1 VAKKKSKSSIQTAP
15 KNISNKK
22 DSMLSKVEIK
32 KPQDQEKISRIV
44 GTIFIVLGVL
54 LISFGIYSFVKYNR
68 NPEMNT
74 QLESPVMVGINE
86 LTKEDSV
93 VIRGSAN
100 GYDQVFIYVD
110 GEEIERVKV
119 AKDGSYEYTLNLVDE
134 GKYAVTVAGVKGFPR
149 RYISPTSEVLTVT
162 IDKTAPTISK
172 IKYPAEVGTETFS
185 LTGVVEPN
193 AVVTVKRGTGL
204 YRATCDKNGNF
215 KISGIVLEVG
225 PNIFNIELK
234 DEAGNE
240 LKVEEKVRVIYSKDS
255 SVNGEAVDDTSI
267 PVAAGELDSA
277 MSVILG
283 NKLMILFGILALVG
297 MFSSTGVLLYK
308 NRKA

>member
-15 KNISNKK
+15 KNIPNKK
-22 DSMLSKVEIK
+22 DSMLSKVEVK

-54 LISFGIYSFVKYNR
+54 LISFGIYSFIKYNR
-68 NPEMNT
+68 NPEINT
-74 QLESPVMVGINE
+74 SYESPVMVGVNE

-93 VIRGSAN
+93 VIRGSAS

-110 GEEIERVKV
+110 GEEIGRVKV

-172 IKYPAEVGTETFS
+172 IKYPAEVGTKTFS

-204 YRATCDKNGNF
+204 YRATCDKDGNF
-215 KISGIVLEVG
+215 KISGIILEAG
-225 PNIFNIELK
+225 PTVFNIELK

-240 LKVEEKVRVIYSKDS
+240 VKVEEKVKVIYSEDS

-297 MFSSTGVLLYK
+297 MFSSTGVLLYR

>member
-1 VAKKKSKSSIQTAP
+1 MAKKKSKSSIQTAP
-15 KNISNKK
+15 KNISKK
-22 DSMLSKVEIK
+22 KESMLSKVEIK
-32 KPQDQEKISRIV
+32 KPQDQERISRIV

-74 QLESPVMVGINE
+74 TYESPVMVGVNE

-93 VIRGSAN
+93 VIRGSAS

-149 RYISPTSEVLTVT
+149 RYISPVSETLYVT

-172 IKYPAEVGTETFS
+172 IKYPSEVGTETFS

-204 YRATCDKNGNF
+204 YRATCDENGNF
-215 KISGIVLEVG
+215 KISGIVLEKG
-225 PNIFNIELK
+225 PNVFNIELK

-240 LKVEEKVRVIYSKDS
+240 TKVEEKVRVIYSENS
-255 SVNGEAVDDTSI
+255 SVNGEAVNDTSI
-267 PVAAGELDSA
+267 PQAAGELDKA
-277 MSVILG
+277 MSVLFG
-283 NKLMILFGILALVG
+283 NKLMILFGILALIG

>member
-1 VAKKKSKSSIQTAP
+1 
-15 KNISNKK
+15 
-22 DSMLSKVEIK
+22 
-32 KPQDQEKISRIV
+32 
-44 GTIFIVLGVL
+44 
-54 LISFGIYSFVKYNR
+54 
-68 NPEMNT
+68 
-74 QLESPVMVGINE
+74 MVGINE

>member
-1 VAKKKSKSSIQTAP
+1 MAKKKSKSSIQTAP

-68 NPEMNT
+68 NPEMNA
-74 QLESPVMVGINE
+74 QLESPVMVGVNE

-204 YRATCDKNGNF
+204 YRATCDEDGKF

-240 LKVEEKVRVIYSKDS
+240 LKVEEKVRVIYSKES

-277 MSVILG
+277 MAVILG
-283 NKLMILFGILALVG
+283 NKLMILFGLLALVG

-308 NRKA
+308 NRKV

>member
-1 VAKKKSKSSIQTAP
+1 MAKKKSKSSIQTAP

-240 LKVEEKVRVIYSKDS
+240 LKVEEKVRVIYSKES

>member
-15 KNISNKK
+15 KNIPNKK
-22 DSMLSKVEIK
+22 DSMLSKVEVK

-54 LISFGIYSFVKYNR
+54 LISFGIYSFIKYNR
-68 NPEMNT
+68 NPEINT
-74 QLESPVMVGINE
+74 SYESPVMVGVNE

-93 VIRGSAN
+93 VIRGSAS

-110 GEEIERVKV
+110 GEEIGRVKV

-172 IKYPAEVGTETFS
+172 IKYPAEVGTKTFS

-204 YRATCDKNGNF
+204 YRATCDKDGNF
-215 KISGIVLEVG
+215 KISGIILEAG
-225 PNIFNIELK
+225 PNVFNIELK

-240 LKVEEKVRVIYSKDS
+240 VKVEEKVKVIYSEDS

-297 MFSSTGVLLYK
+297 MFSSTGVLLYR

>member
-1 VAKKKSKSSIQTAP
+1 MAKKKSKSSIQTAP
-15 KNISNKK
+15 KNIPNKK
-22 DSMLSKVEIK
+22 DSMLSKVEVK

-54 LISFGIYSFVKYNR
+54 LISFGIYSFIKYNR
-68 NPEMNT
+68 NPEINT
-74 QLESPVMVGINE
+74 SYESPVMVGVNE

-93 VIRGSAN
+93 VIRGSAS

-110 GEEIERVKV
+110 GEEIGRVKV

-172 IKYPAEVGTETFS
+172 IKYPAEVGTKTFS

-204 YRATCDKNGNF
+204 YRATCDKDGNF
-215 KISGIVLEVG
+215 KISGIILEAG
-225 PNIFNIELK
+225 PNVFNIELK

-240 LKVEEKVRVIYSKDS
+240 VKVEEKVKVIYSEDS

-297 MFSSTGVLLYK
+297 MFSSTGVLLYR

>member
-1 VAKKKSKSSIQTAP
+1 MAKKKSKSSIQTAP

-68 NPEMNT
+68 NPEMNA
-74 QLESPVMVGINE
+74 QLESPVMVGVNE

>member
-68 NPEMNT
+68 NPEMNA
-74 QLESPVMVGINE
+74 QLESPVMVGVNE

-119 AKDGSYEYTLNLVDE
+119 AKDGSFEYTLNLVDE

-204 YRATCDKNGNF
+204 YRATCDEDGKF

-240 LKVEEKVRVIYSKDS
+240 LKVEEKVRVIYSKES

-277 MSVILG
+277 MAVILG
-283 NKLMILFGILALVG
+283 NKLMILFGLLALVG

-308 NRKA
+308 NRKV

>member
-1 VAKKKSKSSIQTAP
+1 MAKKKSKSSIQTAP
-15 KNISNKK
+15 KNISKK
-22 DSMLSKVEIK
+22 QESMLSKVEIK
-32 KPQDQEKISRIV
+32 KPQDQERISRIV

-54 LISFGIYSFVKYNR
+54 LISFGIYSFIKYNR
-68 NPEMNT
+68 NPEVNT
-74 QLESPVMVGINE
+74 QYESPVMVGVNE

-93 VIRGSAN
+93 VIRGSAS

-110 GEEIERVKV
+110 GEEVERVKV
-119 AKDGSYEYTLNLVDE
+119 AKDGSYEYTLNLVDQ

-149 RYISPTSEVLTVT
+149 RYISPVSEILYVT

-193 AVVTVKRGTGL
+193 AVVTVKRGTSL
-204 YRATCDKNGNF
+204 YRATCDENGNF
-215 KISGIVLEVG
+215 KISGIVLEKG

-240 LKVEEKVRVIYSKDS
+240 TKVEEKVKVIYSEDS

-267 PVAAGELDSA
+267 PVAAGELEEA
-277 MSVILG
+277 MSVMFG
-283 NKLMILFGILALVG
+283 NKLMILFGMLALIG

-308 NRKA
+308 NRKV

>member
-1 VAKKKSKSSIQTAP
+1 MAKKKSKSSIQTAP
-15 KNISNKK
+15 KNIPNKK
-22 DSMLSKVEIK
+22 DSMLSKVEVK

-54 LISFGIYSFVKYNR
+54 LISFGIYSFIKYNR
-68 NPEMNT
+68 NPEINT
-74 QLESPVMVGINE
+74 SYESPVMVGVNE

-93 VIRGSAN
+93 VIRGSAS

-110 GEEIERVKV
+110 GEEIGRVKV

-134 GKYAVTVAGVKGFPR
+134 GKYAVTVAGFPR

-172 IKYPAEVGTETFS
+172 IKYPAEVGTKTFS

-204 YRATCDKNGNF
+204 YRATCDKDGNF
-215 KISGIVLEVG
+215 KISGIILEAG
-225 PNIFNIELK
+225 PNVFNIELK

-240 LKVEEKVRVIYSKDS
+240 VKVEEKVKVIYSEDS

-297 MFSSTGVLLYK
+297 MFSSTGVLLYR

>member
-1 VAKKKSKSSIQTAP
+1 MAKKKSKSSIQTAP
-15 KNISNKK
+15 KNISKK
-22 DSMLSKVEIK
+22 QESMLSKVEIK
-32 KPQDQEKISRIV
+32 KPQDQERVSRIV

-54 LISFGIYSFVKYNR
+54 LISFGIYSFIKYNR
-68 NPEMNT
+68 NPEVNT
-74 QLESPVMVGINE
+74 QYESPVMVGVNE

-93 VIRGSAN
+93 VIRGSAS

-110 GEEIERVKV
+110 GEEVERVKV
-119 AKDGSYEYTLNLVDE
+119 AKDGSYEYTLNLVDQ

-149 RYISPTSEVLTVT
+149 RYISPVSEILYVT

-193 AVVTVKRGTGL
+193 AVVTVKRGTSL
-204 YRATCDKNGNF
+204 YRATCDENGNF
-215 KISGIVLEVG
+215 KISGIVLEKG
-225 PNIFNIELK
+225 PNVFNIELK

-240 LKVEEKVRVIYSKDS
+240 TQVEEKIRIIYSEDS

-267 PVAAGELDSA
+267 PVAAGKLDKA
-277 MSVILG
+277 MSVLFG
-283 NKLMILFGILALVG
+283 NKLMIIFGILALIG

-308 NRKA
+308 NRRA

>member
-15 KNISNKK
+15 KNISKNK

-32 KPQDQEKISRIV
+32 EPRDQERISRIV
-44 GTIFIVLGVL
+44 GTIFIILGVL
-54 LISFGIYSFVKYNR
+54 LISFGIYSFIKYNR

-74 QLESPVMVGINE
+74 TYESPVMVGVNE
-86 LTKEDSV
+86 LTNEDSV
-93 VIRGSAN
+93 VIRGSAS

-119 AKDGSYEYTLNLVDE
+119 AKDGSYEYTVNLVDE
-134 GKYAVTVAGVKGFPR
+134 GKYAITVAGVKGFPK
-149 RYISPTSEVLTVT
+149 RYISPVSETLYVT

-172 IKYPAEVGTETFS
+172 IKYPTEVGTETFS

-193 AVVTVKRGTGL
+193 AEVTVKRGTGL
-204 YRATCDKNGNF
+204 YRATCDENGNF
-215 KISGIVLEVG
+215 KISGIVLEAG
-225 PNIFNIELK
+225 PNVFNIELK

-240 LKVEEKVRVIYSKDS
+240 TKVEEKVRVIYSENS
-255 SVNGEAVDDTSI
+255 SVNGEAVNDTSI
-267 PVAAGELDSA
+267 PQAAGELDEA
-277 MSVILG
+277 MSVLLG
-283 NKLMILFGILALVG
+283 NKLMILFGILALIG
-297 MFSSTGVLLYK
+297 MFSSTGVLLYR

>member
-1 VAKKKSKSSIQTAP
+1 MAKKKSKSSIQTAP

>member
-1 VAKKKSKSSIQTAP
+1 MAKKKSKSSIQTAP

-68 NPEMNT
+68 NPEMNA
-74 QLESPVMVGINE
+74 QLESPVMVGVNE

-119 AKDGSYEYTLNLVDE
+119 AKDGSFEYTLNLVDE

-204 YRATCDKNGNF
+204 YRATCDEDGKF

-240 LKVEEKVRVIYSKDS
+240 LKVEEKVRVIYSKES

-277 MSVILG
+277 MAVILG
-283 NKLMILFGILALVG
+283 NKLMILFGLLALVG

-308 NRKA
+308 NRKV

>member
-1 VAKKKSKSSIQTAP
+1 MAKKKSKSSIQTAP

-308 NRKA
+308 NRKV

>member
-1 VAKKKSKSSIQTAP
+1 MAKKKSKSSIQTAP
-15 KNISNKK
+15 KNISKK
-22 DSMLSKVEIK
+22 KESMLSKVEIK
-32 KPQDQEKISRIV
+32 KPQDQERISRIV

-74 QLESPVMVGINE
+74 TYESPVMVGVNE
-86 LTKEDSV
+86 LTIEDSV
-93 VIRGSAN
+93 VIRGSAS

-119 AKDGSYEYTLNLVDE
+119 AKDGSYEYTVNLVDE
-134 GKYAVTVAGVKGFPR
+134 GKYAITVAGVKGFPK
-149 RYISPTSEVLTVT
+149 RYISPVSETLYVT

-172 IKYPAEVGTETFS
+172 IKYPTEVGTETFS

-193 AVVTVKRGTGL
+193 AEVTVKRGTGL
-204 YRATCDKNGNF
+204 YRATCDENGNF
-215 KISGIVLEVG
+215 KISGIVLEAG
-225 PNIFNIELK
+225 PNVFNIELK

-240 LKVEEKVRVIYSKDS
+240 TKVEEKVRVIYSENS
-255 SVNGEAVDDTSI
+255 SVNGEAVNDTSI
-267 PVAAGELDSA
+267 PQAAGELDEA
-277 MSVILG
+277 MSVLLG
-283 NKLMILFGILALVG
+283 NKLMILFGILALIG
-297 MFSSTGVLLYK
+297 MFSSTGVLLYR

>member
-1 VAKKKSKSSIQTAP
+1 
-15 KNISNKK
+15 
-22 DSMLSKVEIK
+22 MLSKVEIK

-240 LKVEEKVRVIYSKDS
+240 LKVEEKVRVIYSKES